1 MFYDNPAARLKAILD
16 AGLKA
21 NKEEPCFIVWSNIL
35 ESSQKDT
42 GTLLSRL
49 GKVMELSSEVVSLL
63 QTHYPHQVE
72 SSTRWRGPID
82 NAFIN
87 QQLSGKWES
96 FIAHIN
102 IYCVDYLALL
112 SDILHNKLGI
122 QLAKEEEIAALIEK
136 VSGLISEIENSDLE
150 SNLKIYL
157 LRELSVLLQALR
169 EYKITGAEMVLKQV
183 ESMIGHAHRDNRYL
197 AFLQDHELGQRVLDN
212 LNAVAATLTI
222 YLSLTQLAQTACTL
236 LPKSVM

>member
-21 NKEEPCFIVWSNIL
+21 NKEQQCFIVWSNIL
-35 ESSQKDT
+35 ENSPNDID
-42 GTLLSRL
+42 TLLARL
-49 GKVMELSSEVVSLL
+49 GKVMELPREIVFLL
-63 QTHYPHQVE
+63 QKYYHHLVE
-72 SSTRWRGPID
+72 SSTLWRGQIES
-82 NAFIN
+82 AFIN
-87 QQLSGKWES
+87 QQISSKWES
-96 FIAHIN
+96 FINQIN
-102 IYCVDYLALL
+102 SYCVPHLTFVA
-112 SDILHNKLGI
+112 DILHNKLGT

-150 SNLKIYL
+150 NNLKIYL

-169 EYKITGAEMVLKQV
+169 EYKITGAEMVLKQA
-183 ESMIGHAHRDNRYL
+183 ESMIGHAYRDNIYF

-222 YLSLTQLAQTACTL
+222 YLSLPQLAQTAFTL
-236 LPKSVM
+236 LPK